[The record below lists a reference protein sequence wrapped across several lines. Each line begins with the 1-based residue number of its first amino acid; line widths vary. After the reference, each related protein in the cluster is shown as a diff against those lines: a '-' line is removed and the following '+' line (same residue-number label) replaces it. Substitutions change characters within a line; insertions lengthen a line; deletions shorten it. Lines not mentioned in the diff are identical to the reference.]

1 MTFIIIFRRHSC
13 KEKNAFYF
21 LQFTPEWS
29 IFFIVAKEAKIMFLP
44 RRLKQARE
52 KAGLSQEK
60 FVVMLSKSGLSLG
73 RNALSSWEKGKTKP
87 NVDELIKLSECLR
100 MPLGYFFTRKTLQ
113 NGLEGTNG
121 ASA

>member
-1 MTFIIIFRRHSC
+1 
-13 KEKNAFYF
+13 
-21 LQFTPEWS
+21 
-29 IFFIVAKEAKIMFLP
+29 MFLP